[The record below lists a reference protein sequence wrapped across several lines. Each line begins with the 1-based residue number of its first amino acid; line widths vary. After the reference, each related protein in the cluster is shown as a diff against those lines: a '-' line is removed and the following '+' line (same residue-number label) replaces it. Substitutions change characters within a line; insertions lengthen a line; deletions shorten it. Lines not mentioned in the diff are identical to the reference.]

1 MALSANTQR
10 EKQTTR
16 PSEVLVVPVNA
27 GSHIFAGGIVMR
39 EAASSVFVPGAD
51 TSGCVFAGV
60 ALEELD
66 NTNGA
71 DGTCDGLV
79 AARAIRVERSGVYEF
94 ALNGSTPKPF
104 ATAYVYDDTTVT
116 AAVGNGVKAGIF
128 LRLGPNGG
136 WLVDTSF
143 AHAADPLGDPITAI
157 VAASE
162 AHALNSTF
170 SDTEVDGALDALGAK
185 VNLIIAALVAKGI
198 LIAEA

>member
-39 EAASSVFVPGAD
+39 EAATSVFVPGAD

-143 AHAADPLGDPITAI
+143 AHAADPAGDPAAF
-157 VAASE
+157 VADAE
-162 AHALNSTF
+162 VAHALNATF
-170 SDTEVDGALDALGAK
+170 SDTEVEGALDALGGKINSILA
-185 VNLIIAALVAKGI
+185 VLIAKG
-198 LIAEA
+198 LMAAS